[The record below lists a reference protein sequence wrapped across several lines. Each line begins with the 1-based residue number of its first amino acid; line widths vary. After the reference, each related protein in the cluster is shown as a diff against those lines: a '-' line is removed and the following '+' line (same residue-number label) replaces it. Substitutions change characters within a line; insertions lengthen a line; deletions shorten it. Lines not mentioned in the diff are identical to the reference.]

1 MLLCSS
7 THGMNSLIGLQPKLE
22 LNSRRSVQLTQ
33 LHVAGNGDGQWF
45 HHDVQP
51 RFERTLSE
59 ADLHNPLS
67 NGSLRRLGL
76 RSGSCTLDLC
86 RKLSTENFVSNVFLD
101 EALEEEFEDSD
112 TQISIG
118 FQSAGNPHEE
128 SGEKNLA
135 AIGTHRD
142 QGNFVSGRRNED
154 LISGRIF
161 EGTGVA
167 VVCDRAVV
175 GSKTETGSVNGGF
188 GGEDGDGGGYG
199 RRGGGSGSD
208 SNSTDA
214 YYKKML
220 QADPGNALLLTNY
233 ARFLQ
238 EVQHDLEK
246 AEEYYGR
253 AILTNPGDG
262 DVLSLYANLIWDVHK
277 DAPRAECY
285 YDQAVEAAPDDC
297 NVLGSYAH
305 FLWDAE
311 DAEEDQASRIYY
323 GTVTTAT
330 T

>member
-1 MLLCSS
+1 MLLRTSS
-7 THGMNSLIGLQPKLE
+7 TTA
-22 LNSRRSVQLTQ
+22 LNSVIGIQSESELILRRSGQLAQ
-33 LHVAGNGDGQWF
+33 LVVADGKSV

-51 RFERTLSE
+51 RIVRTLSE
-59 ADLHNPLS
+59 VDLHSPLS
-67 NGSLRRLGL
+67 NACSSKMRLARG
-76 RSGSCTLDLC
+76 SGSDLSE
-86 RKLSTENFVSNVFLD
+86 KLSTEIILSNGLLD
-101 EALEEEFEDSD
+101 ESLEEDFDR
-112 TQISIG
+112 QISIG
-118 FQSAGNPHEE
+118 FQSAGEPQEE
-128 SGEKNLA
+128 SPEKIMA
-135 AIGTHRD
+135 ANGTH
-142 QGNFVSGRRNED
+142 GGAGPFISGRRMENLMRD
-154 LISGRIF
+154 RIY

-167 VVCDRAVV
+167 LVCDRAVL
-175 GSKTETGSVNGGF
+175 GSKTEMGSVNGGF